1 MNTRRILSNI
11 SFNSPTFFSMIVGE
25 LALDGLMD
33 WCYWIVHKADND
45 DKKEHIHFCFQPS
58 RQIDTLQ
65 FNKLFYQWDFI
76 GIDSIEKYGVLDE
89 LSIDNWIP
97 RKPTTRYQP
106 VLSLDDWLLY
116 CKHDN
121 EYLEQKGLVRKHHY
135 EWSEFSSTDYDSL
148 EHDINNIDYTK
159 ISRLKILKEG
169 AINYVP
175 FYQLVQSGQLPI
187 QFRAQY
193 EKQYNEIVNHL
204 RKRAQFEKAVKE
216 HGFQLD
222 MTDELQF

>member
-25 LALDGLMD
+25 LARDGIID

-58 RQIDTLQ
+58 KQIDTLQ
-65 FNKLFYQWDFI
+65 LNKLFYEWRFL
-76 GIDSIEKYGVLDE
+76 GIDCLSN
-89 LSIDNWIP
+89 LSIDNWMP
-97 RKPTTRYQP
+97 YKPTTRYQP
-106 VLSLDDWLLY
+106 VISLDDWLLY
-116 CKHDN
+116 CKHDKD
-121 EYLEQKGLVRKHHY
+121 YLEQKGLDRNYHY
-135 EWSEFSSTDYDSL
+135 EWSNFFATDYDSL
-148 EHDINNIDYTK
+148 NHDINNIDYTK

-193 EKQYNEIVNHL
+193 ERQYNEIVNHL

-216 HGFQLD
+216 QEFQLD
-222 MTDELQF
+222 LTDELQF